1 MGLKV
6 EIFLWFLGFSFCF
19 LFVFLESQTQENLRK
34 KKENLS
40 PSSSPPFSHP
50 ALYHRGS
57 FAPVCPSVRPS
68 LRIILRALRAGVSLV
83 SSAPFYSLVSSAPF
97 YSSVTLSP
105 DFRSVSS
112 APIYSPAS
120 PAPGSR
126 CVSSAP
132 LPSAEASSSGLL
144 KKEIPPGA
152 SLRSIRST
160 ASALRAVTFLC
171 PLHNGPRAGQSVA
184 IGTSN
189 CTII

>member
-1 MGLKV
+1 MSISGLTGEWRGSLSPPPV
-6 EIFLWFLGFSFCF
+6 FSSLSFF
-19 LFVFLESQTQENLRK
+19 APLSSLSPRPLPSLVMLSVFLSCL
-34 KKENLS
+34 LS
-40 PSSSPPFSHP
+40 SLPHPFTFFNSPLLPS
-50 ALYHRGS
+50 LYHRGS

-144 KKEIPPGA
+144 KKEFPPGA
-152 SLRSIRST
+152 SLRSIRS
-160 ASALRAVTFLC
+160 
-171 PLHNGPRAGQSVA
+171 
-184 IGTSN
+184 
-189 CTII
+189 

>member
-1 MGLKV
+1 M
-6 EIFLWFLGFSFCF
+6 
-19 LFVFLESQTQENLRK
+19 
-34 KKENLS
+34 
-40 PSSSPPFSHP
+40 
-50 ALYHRGS
+50 
-57 FAPVCPSVRPS
+57 CPSVRPS

-126 CVSSAP
+126 RVSSAP

-152 SLRSIRST
+152 SLRSIRSGAFARELRSVLFARALYSVLFT
-160 ASALRAVTFLC
+160 ALTAVLRPVPPSLRAHHAFRISLVAA
-171 PLHNGPRAGQSVA
+171 PLRRSAPSPSSARFTVAPAPGQSVA
-184 IGTSN
+184 IGTIN
-189 CTII
+189 

>member
-1 MGLKV
+1 MC
-6 EIFLWFLGFSFCF
+6 I
-19 LFVFLESQTQENLRK
+19 RD
-34 KKENLS
+34 
-40 PSSSPPFSHP
+40 SSPVPRHAICFPFLPSFLSSTPFHLLQLSSLLP
-50 ALYHRGS
+50 SLYHRGS

-83 SSAPFYSLVSSAPF
+83 SSAPFYSLVSFAPF

-144 KKEIPPGA
+144 KKEFPPGA
-152 SLRSIRST
+152 SLRSIRS
-160 ASALRAVTFLC
+160 
-171 PLHNGPRAGQSVA
+171 
-184 IGTSN
+184 
-189 CTII
+189 